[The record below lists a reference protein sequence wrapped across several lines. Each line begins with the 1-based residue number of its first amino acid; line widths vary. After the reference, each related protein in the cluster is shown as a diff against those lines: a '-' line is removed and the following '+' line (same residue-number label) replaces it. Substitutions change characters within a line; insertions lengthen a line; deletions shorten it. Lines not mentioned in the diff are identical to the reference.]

1 MNASED
7 GSATETARQRGDYSR
22 GAASSGPLVALSLE
36 RGWAYADDFA
46 GVRDDAQTRRPK
58 TVGPT
63 FALAD
68 FGAEPSLIVIDAF
81 LRAEALDRPTVSHK
95 AELAMAARAVVLHSL
110 FFEWHRSSLLGLLS
124 ITIAV
129 KRRLLATCIG
139 PMLPD
144 LDFVSCVSDHAP
156 TLTADCGPHSRGC
169 VGPSRARGAGV
180 RIRRTAGQSARTA
193 SLTGGHYELGW
204 QAWSIQTI
212 QKP

>member
-36 RGWAYADDFA
+36 RGWAYADDLA

-110 FFEWHRSSLLGLLS
+110 FFEWHRSSLLALLS
-124 ITIAV
+124 TPLL

-156 TLTADCGPHSRGC
+156 TLPALMTSAKQLPTDAAAAAALILVCVRGWTC
-169 VGPSRARGAGV
+169 S
-180 RIRRTAGQSARTA
+180 
-193 SLTGGHYELGW
+193 TGT
-204 QAWSIQTI
+204 QAAVQIDRQTH
-212 QKP
+212 